1 MNKAKKYCPP
11 QRDLTSTF
19 AKDILAGR
27 KFLLDLDKVNWIE
40 EVPTFKELST
50 QSVWNQ
56 LKNDC
61 KLCYSFSLSNP
72 FSGDLKVLSGI
83 FLITITSEKVL
94 DECMDFKF

>member
-1 MNKAKKYCPP
+1 LRDFFVNKAKKYCPP

-50 QSVWNQ
+50 KSVWNQ
-56 LKNDC
+56 LKNDR
-61 KLCYSFSLSNP
+61 KLNFLFSL
-72 FSGDLKVLSGI
+72 I
-83 FLITITSEKVL
+83 
-94 DECMDFKF
+94 

>member
-1 MNKAKKYCPP
+1 VNKAKKYCPP
-11 QRDLTSTF
+11 QRDLTSIF

-56 LKNDC
+56 LKNDS
-61 KLCYSFSLSNP
+61 KPNFSFLLSNP
-72 FSGDLKVLSGI
+72 LSVDSKVLSYI
-83 FLITITSEKVL
+83 F
-94 DECMDFKF
+94 